1 MNGIAAAAPRRS
13 DLGLR
18 TVTGLVLVAVATL
31 CLVVGGTPFWTLVL
45 AAALTMTVE
54 WAGMIA
60 APRWQVWL
68 AIVGVLFAMLLEHP
82 AADTPDVAGVIG
94 LGLASLLVLAVA
106 RAPRLALGMLYAG
119 LPALALLYLQGQ
131 YDGIGLT
138 LWTLAIVWATDIG
151 AYFAG
156 RRIGGPKLAPVLSP
170 NKTWAGLIGGM
181 VCAIVVGFVL
191 ARVLHVPLRL
201 AACAGVLAI
210 AAQGGDLY
218 ESAMKRRAGVKD
230 SGRILPGHGG
240 VMDRL
245 DGVVPVACAVAALVA
260 LGVI

>member
-1 MNGIAAAAPRRS
+1 MLFALLLVHPDAETPNDA
-13 DLGLR
+13 
-18 TVTGLVLVAVATL
+18 GLV
-31 CLVVGGTPFWTLVL
+31 GLVL
-45 AAALTMTVE
+45 AAAV
-54 WAGMIA
+54 
-60 APRWQVWL
+60 
-68 AIVGVLFAMLLEHP
+68 
-82 AADTPDVAGVIG
+82 
-94 LGLASLLVLAVA
+94 VLAVT
-106 RAPRLALGMLYAG
+106 RVPRLAVGMLYAG
-119 LPALALLYLQGQ
+119 LPSLSLIYLEGQ
-131 YDGIGLT
+131 YDGNGLT

-156 RRIGGPKLAPVLSP
+156 RRIGGPRLAPVLSP

-181 VCAIVVGFVL
+181 ACAILVGLVL
-191 ARVLHVPLRL
+191 AHWLHVPLRL
-201 AACAGVLAI
+201 AVCAGVLAI

-260 LGVI
+260 LGMI

>member
-1 MNGIAAAAPRRS
+1 VTVAAAAPAKRS

-18 TVTGLVLVAVATL
+18 TITGLVLVAVATV
-31 CLVVGGTPFWTLVL
+31 CLVVGGTFFWTLVL
-45 AAALTMTVE
+45 AAALTMTAE
-54 WAGMIA
+54 WASMIA
-60 APRWQVWL
+60 APRWQTWL
-68 AIVGVLFAMLLEHP
+68 AIAGVLFAMLLQSPQAE
-82 AADTPDVAGVIG
+82 TPNIAGVVG
-94 LGLASLLVLAVA
+94 LGLAALLALAIT
-106 RAPRLALGMLYAG
+106 RAPRLALGMVYAG
-119 LPALALLYLQGQ
+119 LPSLSLIYLQGQ

-181 VCAIVVGFVL
+181 ICAILVGFAL
-191 ARVLHVPLRL
+191 SRALHVPQRL
-201 AACAGVLAI
+201 AAFGGVLAI
-210 AAQGGDLY
+210 AAQAGDLY

-260 LGVI
+260 LGMI